1 MRKRLQPIHKLN
13 NKIINSKINHQRKQ
27 RCIYQIGKINIISC
41 LIYQR
46 GKLGK
51 CLIKKRNKGSWR
63 SKLEGISQLAIKID
77 NQSENQLKQVLIWS
91 FESSKQFVKKY
102 VESLRPNLL
111 RDDYWIKIFYILL
124 ERKKKLIKQSLLIYQ
139 GTRDGLNCQQYWNK
153 VNGKA
158 NLLMVFKSKSDYI
171 FGAYSPCKWESC
183 NGKNIEDNTLSSF
196 IFSQTH
202 DQIYPLKQD
211 SKQYAIHCNQN
222 YGPIFG
228 KGYDI
233 LINGNFTDG
242 YSNLGQGYQFEKYK
256 NGSNDPY
263 LFGQDKPEI
272 KECEIYELQFV

>member
-1 MRKRLQPIHKLN
+1 MITGSRYFIF
-13 NKIINSKINHQRKQ
+13 
-27 RCIYQIGKINIISC
+27 
-41 LIYQR
+41 YQR
-46 GKLGK
+46 GKK
-51 CLIKKRNKGSWR
+51 
-63 SKLEGISQLAIKID
+63 
-77 NQSENQLKQVLIWS
+77 
-91 FESSKQFVKKY
+91 
-102 VESLRPNLL
+102 
-111 RDDYWIKIFYILL
+111 
-124 ERKKKLIKQSLLIYQ
+124 KQSNS
-139 GTRDGLNCQQYWNK
+139 TRDGLNCQQYWNK

-171 FGAYSPCKWESC
+171 FGAYSPCKWKSANC
-183 NGKNIEDNTLSSF
+183 GKNIEDNTISSF

-211 SKQYAIHCNQN
+211 SKQYAIHCNYN

-242 YSNLGQGYQFEKYK
+242 YSQLGQGYQFEKYK